1 MFNGIFQKER
11 PQESLKVLCLT
22 FSLSVVS
29 AMLYDLRWCTLC
41 VIKYCCFYIALYKR
55 WRLLSHSMIVSDIRF
70 MFESWHYKLIFFS
83 RAFFS
88 IFWWSKF
95 IYFKAFFITFKLFS
109 FIFIKLDSFC
119 LEIKILNISNNF
131 FWNYIDIN

>member
-1 MFNGIFQKER
+1 MTIFRSPRSPCVYYLLAFSAVDVQWNFQKER

-83 RAFFS
+83 RAFCRYFLF
-88 IFWWSKF
+88 ILKNKLNLLQHINSKKFYF
-95 IYFKAFFITFKLFS
+95 ILFF
-109 FIFIKLDSFC
+109 
-119 LEIKILNISNNF
+119 
-131 FWNYIDIN
+131 